1 MAMHLGT
8 SDRRLAVEIADFVGQ
23 VCD

>member
-8 SDRRLAVEIADFVGQ
+8 SDRRLSDEIAGFVAG
-23 VCD
+23 CCA